1 MSYGLHLIACT
12 FCKQVGIYPPQSPLV
27 SYGVHTSP
35 DQPQNAEFCP
45 PRPPILGEPESQ
57 SPPILGDLGGEKDM
71 CVHGSLGKGGSK
83 NSPAPSPYK
92 RGGLGWGLFLA
103 LRQLKHNFELDIGD
117 SLTA

>member
-1 MSYGLHLIACT
+1 MKLI
-12 FCKQVGIYPPQSPLV
+12 
-27 SYGVHTSP
+27 
-35 DQPQNAEFCP
+35 
-45 PRPPILGEPESQ
+45 
-57 SPPILGDLGGEKDM
+57 LGGEKDM

-117 SLTA
+117 SLTTQLEMPLSIISTVVASDNLPLLVRK